1 MKTKLII
8 LITLLTCI
16 GISSSFGQTK
26 KEYVEVLYFHRTQ
39 RCNTC
44 QAIEKTTKELLKKD
58 YKRDIKTG
66 NLVFTSIDFQLNN
79 SNPLIGKYEI
89 EGPTLLIVY
98 HRKGKETVSN
108 YTDEGF
114 QYALSNPA
122 KLEEILTEKINEC
135 FR

>member
-1 MKTKLII
+1 MKTKFII
-8 LITLLTCI
+8 LITLLACI
-16 GISSSFGQTK
+16 GISSSFAQTK

-44 QAIEKTTKELLKKD
+44 QAIEKTTKELLEKN
-58 YKRDIKTG
+58 YKRDVKSG
-66 NLVFTSIDFQLNN
+66 ALVFTSVDFQQNN
-79 SNPLIGKYEI
+79 TNPLVEKYEI
-89 EGPTLLIVY
+89 EGPTLLIIY
-98 HRKGKETVSN
+98 HKKGKETVSN

-122 KLEEILTEKINEC
+122 KLKEILTDKINEC

>member
-1 MKTKLII
+1 MKTKFII
-8 LITLLTCI
+8 LITLLVCI
-16 GISSSFGQTK
+16 GISSSFAQSK

-44 QAIEKTTKELLKKD
+44 QAIEKTIKELLEKD
-58 YKRDIKTG
+58 YKKDIKTG
-66 NLVFTSIDFQLNN
+66 ALVFTSIDFQQDSTNTLV
-79 SNPLIGKYEI
+79 GKNEI
-89 EGPTLLIVY
+89 EDPTLLIVY
-98 HRKGKETVSN
+98 HKKGKETVSN

-122 KLEEILTEKINEC
+122 KLKEILSEKINEC